1 MEFKYKDIDW
11 RRFLLRRYK
20 DYKLN
25 EEEFVCLLCI
35 DDMLKE
41 KKRLIDADD
50 LLTYMSLE
58 RDKIDEILVS
68 LTKKGFL
75 SFENEEG
82 NLTASLSKL
91 FLRIERDF
99 KADIISSASKASE
112 EIQDKINK
120 IYPFF
125 EEKLSRTLS
134 GREIDK
140 ITLWMKAGIKES
152 QMKEAVARLETNNK
166 KISISSVERELDR
179 IKKSEDILEKGYT
192 TFGDEITLDDKRKQ
206 DIIEKKWVPT
216 SDD

>member
-75 SFENEEG
+75 SFENEDG

-99 KADIISSASKASE
+99 KADIISSASKSSE

>member
-75 SFENEEG
+75 SFENEDG

-99 KADIISSASKASE
+99 KADIISSASKSSE

-152 QMKEAVARLETNNK
+152 QMKNIHMVMLDIQSLE
-166 KISISSVERELDR
+166 L
-179 IKKSEDILEKGYT
+179 
-192 TFGDEITLDDKRKQ
+192 
-206 DIIEKKWVPT
+206 
-216 SDD
+216 